1 MRENK
6 GNQPTRP
13 GSPNPCKQALRLAK
27 QQLCTCITLF
37 CVLLCRHCTTTTWK
51 YLTSRFVR
59 HVRTRQR
66 LSFSFPKLWYSLLEF
81 NSRKNCQHL
90 TNWTRWNK
98 RHKVGRSATS
108 LFKSRF
114 LSRRRR
120 RCLSSFII
128 SLELT
133 AWKTVPRMVM
143 WAFYTK
149 RIPHEWEAQPAL
161 LYSVMGSVWL
171 NRLNQL
177 RNLDWVDGK
186 KHILKILIIIW
197 LRHAMCAGF
206 KLFKKPRTTE
216 VV

>member
-1 MRENK
+1 M
-6 GNQPTRP
+6 
-13 GSPNPCKQALRLAK
+13 
-27 QQLCTCITLF
+27 LF
-37 CVLLCRHCTTTTWK
+37 CTFLCRHCTTTTWK
-51 YLTSRFVR
+51 CLISRFVENAN
-59 HVRTRQR
+59 TRQQ
-66 LSFSFPKLWYSLLEF
+66 LYFSFAELWYSLLEF

-98 RHKVGRSATS
+98 RDKVGRSATW
-108 LFKSRF
+108 LFKRRF

-133 AWKTVPRMVM
+133 AWKTVPRMVK

-177 RNLDWVDGK
+177 RILGLGRWEK
-186 KHILKILIIIW
+186 KTFSKSLLIW
-197 LRHAMCAGF
+197 SRHDMCPG
-206 KLFKKPRTTE
+206 L
-216 VV
+216 